1 MSARIGVKAFMSE
14 EIAARVRVLGER
26 YGVRR
31 IRVFGSTA
39 RGDARSDSDIDLL
52 VEYEPGHGGFAFV
65 EFCEE
70 IERLLGRKVDVVT
83 ERSLHPM
90 IRDRVLAQAVPL

>member
-1 MSARIGVKAFMSE
+1 MSARKGVRASISD
-14 EIAARVRVLGER
+14 EIASRVRELGER

-31 IRVFGSTA
+31 IRLFGSTA
-39 RGDARSDSDIDLL
+39 RGEAGPDSDIDLL
-52 VEYEPGHGGFAFV
+52 VDYQPGRGGFAFV
-65 EFCEE
+65 EFCDE

-83 ERSLHPM
+83 ERSLHPV

>member
-1 MSARIGVKAFMSE
+1 MSARIGVKRFISE
-14 EIAARVRVLGER
+14 EIAARVRELGKR
-26 YGVRR
+26 NGVRR
-31 IRVFGSTA
+31 IRLFGSTA
-39 RGDARSDSDIDLL
+39 RGEAGPNSDIDLL
-52 VEYEPGHGGFAFV
+52 VDYQPGHGGFAFV